1 MILRQKLAKA
11 LEQAATQAQ
20 QRGLL
25 AFTTLPGVTVEHPQ
39 NLEYGDY
46 ASSLPLKLARATKM
60 APLVIAERIIG
71 FMPSLPEVAKVV
83 AAPPGFINFTLSPD
97 WLTKQVEA
105 ILNTGDSYGNI
116 NLGDSKPVQIEF
128 VSQSGR

>member
-60 APLVIAERIIG
+60 DPMIIAERIIEL
-71 FMPSLPEVAKVV
+71 MSPLPRLPKQLLPLQVLLTLLS
-83 AAPPGFINFTLSPD
+83 AP
-97 WLTKQVEA
+97 
-105 ILNTGDSYGNI
+105 TG
-116 NLGDSKPVQIEF
+116 
-128 VSQSGR
+128 